1 MTINATETTQCKPD
15 GRQRGQNDN
24 VGTALR
30 IGRTQ
35 GRQEEDQVQEQKDNA
50 VRQ

>member
-1 MTINATETTQCKPD
+1 MIIKATETTQCKPD
-15 GRQRGQNDN
+15 GRQRVQNNN

-35 GRQEEDQVQEQKDNA
+35 GRQEEDQVQGWKHNA